1 MKLSLRTKLVASST
15 LILIPILI
23 LLLLNVRSAYVRQRR
38 QVIEDQVQTA
48 QVMGAMV
55 DDAFDEA
62 LQVAKVYAS
71 DPDIQKLDAARVDDH
86 LKALGSAYPEYADV
100 VGIANVQGTLIA
112 SASGWDKIKVADREW
127 FQKVMQTRKA
137 TVSNVI
143 ISKAVGEP
151 IVVAAVPI
159 VTGDGKIIGAVRS
172 ASGTAHN
179 CAGVMENDSEGDSYG

>member
-23 LLLLNVRSAYVRQRR
+23 LLLLNVRSAYVRQRL

-71 DPDIQKLDAARVDDH
+71 DPDVQKLDAARMDDH
-86 LKALGSAYPEYADV
+86 PKALGSAYPEYADV

-112 SASGWDKIKVADREW
+112 SASGWDKINVADHKW
-127 FQKVMQTRKA
+127 FQKVMQTGKA
-137 TVSNVI
+137 TVANVI

-151 IVVAAVPI
+151 TVVAAVPI

-179 CAGVMENDSEGDSYG
+179 CAGGMEDDSEGDSYG